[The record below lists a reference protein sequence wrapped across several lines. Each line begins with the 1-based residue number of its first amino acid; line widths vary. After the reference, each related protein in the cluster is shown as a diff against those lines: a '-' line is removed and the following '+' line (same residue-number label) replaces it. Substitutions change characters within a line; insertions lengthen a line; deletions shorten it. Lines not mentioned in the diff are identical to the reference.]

1 RSLRTR
7 GGHLHPSSPA
17 RLLRFRKRFGGQIP
31 ATPAA
36 SPRQQRRAMRPP
48 DSCLHWDDGALT
60 AVEILRRA
68 HDLVAFG
75 WCQGA
80 DAADADR
87 HPVEPWSARACY
99 WSLLGALSA
108 ALGTPQQDM
117 PEGPALI
124 DELRLA
130 SLRSANLSQT
140 GRSSTGTTTPTEP
153 RAALSRCSQPPR
165 ITAARRRPPIE
176 R

>member
-1 RSLRTR
+1 RRLRTR

-36 SPRQQRRAMRPP
+36 SPRQQRRAMRPS
-48 DSCLHWDDGALT
+48 DSHLHWDDAELA

-80 DAADADR
+80 DATDAEL
-87 HPVEPWSARACY
+87 HPVKPWSVRACH

-117 PEGPALI
+117 PESPALI
-124 DELRLA
+124 AE
-130 SLRSANLSQT
+130 Q
-140 GRSSTGTTTPTEP
+140 
-153 RAALSRCSQPPR
+153 
-165 ITAARRRPPIE
+165 RPVACAHAPWL
-176 R
+176 